1 MTIGNVIRDLNMF
14 GIVTV
19 EQSKIRLD
27 SSMEAADQEKI
38 LQRLRQ
44 VLKSHALTMGLSKR
58 DPGEIIK
65 TQDII
70 QLLKQINPAAQH
82 QENTWKT
89 YAERM
94 GDWLS
99 VTGYPCSDRKWL
111 ASLKI
116 REKLNLEDINKTRK
130 TRPAELPFLWAPSS
144 PVKYRLEALDYFR
157 DNQPLSME
165 EIEAKGFRNALV
177 ALRGTRS

>member
-1 MTIGNVIRDLNMF
+1 MNLSSNVLTQTVPSIALSYLPASPSIGAMLKVGTQLDLEESRNLVELSELCGLSEKTIGNVIRDLNMF
-14 GIVTV
+14 GIVTA

-38 LQRLRQ
+38 LQSLRQ

-65 TQDII
+65 AEDII
-70 QLLKQINPAAQH
+70 QLLKQINPTAQH

-94 GDWLS
+94 MDWFHL
-99 VTGYPCSDRKWL
+99 
-111 ASLKI
+111 
-116 REKLNLEDINKTRK
+116 
-130 TRPAELPFLWAPSS
+130 
-144 PVKYRLEALDYFR
+144 
-157 DNQPLSME
+157 
-165 EIEAKGFRNALV
+165 
-177 ALRGTRS
+177 